1 MLFSVTNDYQLAFIR
16 CGLDLWLELKGLG
29 FLITC
34 HSTTNASYPPLMSM
48 LSICYLLLNIHF
60 FRKSV
65 FHHHAVLSN
74 GLING
79 LILTVVILWIHL
91 SEKSSKHRIFNFI
104 RPLKFLEKFDCL
116 ADNSK

>member
-1 MLFSVTNDYQLAFIR
+1 MLFSLTNDYQLAFLR
-16 CGLDLWLELKGLG
+16 RGLDLWLELKRLG

-34 HSTTNASYPPLMSM
+34 HSATNASYPPLMSM

-60 FRKSV
+60 FRKSM

-74 GLING
+74 GFING
-79 LILTVVILWIHL
+79 LILAVIILWTHP
-91 SEKSSKHRIFNFI
+91 SEESSKRRIFDFI